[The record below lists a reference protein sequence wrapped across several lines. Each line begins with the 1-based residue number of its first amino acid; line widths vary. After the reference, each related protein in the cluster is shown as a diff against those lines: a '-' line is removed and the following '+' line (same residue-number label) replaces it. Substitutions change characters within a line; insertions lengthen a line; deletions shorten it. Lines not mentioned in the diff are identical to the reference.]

1 MNVRTTPPYP
11 VPRLLTRLLTR
22 LFNHRSLKQTRV
34 GHVPALLLACA
45 GVASAQARP
54 GTMSRATLLT
64 RIDSIAA
71 APVKSGAVAGIA
83 VAVVRGRDTL
93 LMKGYGFADLEN
105 QIAVTPETVFK
116 IGSLTKQFTSAAVMQ
131 LVERKSVSL
140 DDHLNKFIPGF
151 PTHGRTIAVRHLLNH
166 TSGISSYT
174 DIGARFGRVARMD
187 LAPDSLIHIVANDSL
202 QFEPG
207 QQFYYNNTG
216 YFMLGMVIEKV
227 TGTKYG
233 DYLEA
238 NLFKQ
243 TGLSHTR
250 YCDSRRI
257 IPHRAQGYDRPPSG
271 LVNTDFLSMQLPA
284 AAGSLCSTIG
294 DLVSWTMQL
303 NSTRV
308 VSADSY
314 RQMTTPIVF
323 ANGRPMTYGFGLSAD
338 TIGGRRIISH
348 GGAINGFNAFMS
360 YVPQDSLVIVVL
372 ANTAPAPTST
382 IADAILRSVLALPS
396 APSPP
401 APKDLPL
408 APGDRE
414 RYLGEYL
421 LARPDGSRQ
430 TVRVFAQEER
440 LMVAIASQ
448 TPTPLR
454 NQGADTFLDGA
465 NNRFAFD
472 VAGARATGFMFGTG
486 SRRLEAVRS
495 R

>member
-1 MNVRTTPPYP
+1 MNRRATSRHSRH
-11 VPRLLTRLLTR
+11 RLTLTRI
-22 LFNHRSLKQTRV
+22 RV
-34 GHVPALLLACA
+34 GHVAALLLACA
-45 GVASAQARP
+45 GAANAQPRP
-54 GTMSRATLLT
+54 ATMSRATLVAY
-64 RIDSIAA
+64 IDSLAA

-105 QIAVTPETVFK
+105 QVAVTPATTFK

-131 LVERKSVSL
+131 LVERKSVAL
-140 DDHLNKFIPGF
+140 DDHLNKYIPGF
-151 PTHGRTIAVRHLLNH
+151 PTHGRTIAVRQLLNH
-166 TSGISSYT
+166 TSGIPSYT
-174 DIGARFGRVARMD
+174 DIGPRFGRVARMD
-187 LAPDSLIHIVANDSL
+187 LAPDSLIHLVATDSL

-216 YFMLGMVIEKV
+216 YFMLGMIIEKV
-227 TGTKYG
+227 TGKPYG

-238 NLFKQ
+238 NLFPQ
-243 TGLSHTR
+243 AGLRHTR

-257 IPHRAQGYDRPPSG
+257 IPRRAQGYDRAPSG
-271 LVNTDFLSMQLPA
+271 LVNTDFLSMHLPA

-294 DLVSWTMQL
+294 DLVSWTVQL
-303 NSTRV
+303 NSARV
-308 VSADSY
+308 VSADAY
-314 RQMTTPIVF
+314 RQMTTPVVF
-323 ANGRPMTYGFGLSAD
+323 ANGRPMTYGFGLGSD

-348 GGAINGFNAFMS
+348 GGAINGFNSFMS

-372 ANTAPAPTST
+372 ANTAPAPTGA

-401 APKDLPL
+401 APKDLPV
-408 APGDRE
+408 APADRE
-414 RYLGEYL
+414 RYLGEYH

-430 TVRVFAQEER
+430 TVRIFAQENR
-440 LMVAIASQ
+440 VMVAIANQAPS
-448 TPTPLR
+448 PLR
-454 NQGADTFLDGA
+454 HQGAHTFVDAA

-472 VAGARATGFMFGTG
+472 VASGRATGFMFGTG
-486 SRRLEAVRS
+486 SRRLEAVRA

>member
-1 MNVRTTPPYP
+1 MNDCTVLHYSD
-11 VPRLLTRLLTR
+11 VNRLRRKRARFVHL
-22 LFNHRSLKQTRV
+22 S
-34 GHVPALLLACA
+34 ALLLANA
-45 GVASAQARP
+45 GVANAQARP
-54 GTMSRATLLT
+54 ATMTRAALVT

-93 LMKGYGFADLEN
+93 LMKGYGLADVEN
-105 QIAVTPETVFK
+105 QVAVTPETVFK

-140 DDHLNKFIPGF
+140 DDHLNKYIPNF

-166 TSGISSYT
+166 TSGIPSYT
-174 DIGARFGRVARMD
+174 DIGPRFGRVSRMD

-207 QQFYYNNTG
+207 RQFYYNNTG

-233 DYLEA
+233 DYLES

-243 TGLSHTR
+243 TGLNHTR

-257 IPHRAQGYDRPPSG
+257 IPRRAQGYDRPPSG

-294 DLVSWTMQL
+294 DLVSWTVQL
-303 NSTRV
+303 NSARV
-308 VSADSY
+308 VTAESY

-323 ANGRPMTYGFGLSAD
+323 ANGRPMTYGFGLSSD

-348 GGAINGFNAFMS
+348 GGAINGFNSFMS

-382 IADAILRSVLALPS
+382 IADALLRSVLALPS
-396 APSPP
+396 TAPPS

-408 APGDRE
+408 TSGARE
-414 RYLGEYL
+414 RYLGEYQ

-430 TVRVFAQEER
+430 RVRIFVQDER

-448 TPTPLR
+448 TPSPLR

-472 VAGARATGFMFGTG
+472 VAGAPATGFMFGTG

>member
-1 MNVRTTPPYP
+1 MSMRASPYHPLLRLMPQHMPLVR
-11 VPRLLTRLLTR
+11 L
-22 LFNHRSLKQTRV
+22 S
-34 GHVPALLLACA
+34 ALLIACA
-45 GVASAQARP
+45 GSASAQSRP
-54 GTMSRATLLT
+54 ATMSRATLVT
-64 RIDSIAA
+64 QIDSIAA
-71 APVKSGAVAGIA
+71 APVKSGAVAGMA

-93 LMKGYGFADLEN
+93 LMKGYGFADVEN
-105 QIAVTPETVFK
+105 QVAVTPATVFK
-116 IGSLTKQFTSAAVMQ
+116 IGSLTKQFTSAAIMQ

-140 DDHLNKFIPGF
+140 DDHLNRFIPAF

-166 TSGISSYT
+166 TSGIPSYT

-187 LAPDSLIHIVANDSL
+187 LAPDSLIQIVANDSL

-227 TGTKYG
+227 TGKKYG

-238 NLFKQ
+238 ELFKPA
-243 TGLSHTR
+243 GLSNTW

-257 IPHRAQGYDRPPSG
+257 IPRRAQGYDRPPSG
-271 LVNTDFLSMQLPA
+271 LVNTSFLSMQLPA

-294 DLVSWTMQL
+294 DLVSWTQQL
-303 NSTRV
+303 NSARI
-308 VSADSY
+308 VSAESY

-323 ANGRPMTYGFGLSAD
+323 ANGRPMTYGFGLGSD
-338 TIGGRRIISH
+338 TIGGRRVISH
-348 GGAINGFNAFMS
+348 GGAINGFNSFMS

-382 IADAILRSVLALPS
+382 IADALLRSVLALPA
-396 APSPP
+396 APAPP

-408 APGDRE
+408 AVADRE
-414 RYLGEYL
+414 RYLGEYQ

-430 TVRVFAQEER
+430 LVRVVVQDER
-440 LMVAIASQ
+440 LMVAIGGQTAS
-448 TPTPLR
+448 PLR
-454 NQGADTFLDGA
+454 YQGAHTFLDGA

-472 VAGARATGFMFGTG
+472 VAGGKAVGFMFGTG